1 MTTDT
6 ISTKPEVREKKVVY
20 RNAGSAPIYGFG
32 VIGAWVYYLG
42 QATTFWMG
50 VLGIVKGIFWPAMLI
65 YELLKYL
72 NM

>member
-6 ISTKPEVREKKVVY
+6 ESPKPERKRTKVVY
-20 RNAGSAPIYGFG
+20 KRASSAPVYGLG
-32 VIGAWVYYLG
+32 LIGAWVYYIG

-50 VLGIVKGIFWPAMLI
+50 VLGFLKGIVWPAMLV